1 MKDPR
6 HWDCHMVGEI
16 HDLGLYDVM
25 AQFSGGSKQRADELR
40 EIYGGID
47 KDRTVTYLESIS
59 ENRVKDL
66 TFFSP
71 EDSTRCRVIEVW
83 RKESKERLRVHD
95 RLTGEYYKVE
105 ITDEKS
111 LLSK

>member
-47 KDRTVTYLESIS
+47 KDRTVTY
-59 ENRVKDL
+59 
-66 TFFSP
+66 P
-71 EDSTRCRVIEVW
+71 
-83 RKESKERLRVHD
+83 
-95 RLTGEYYKVE
+95 
-105 ITDEKS
+105 
-111 LLSK
+111 